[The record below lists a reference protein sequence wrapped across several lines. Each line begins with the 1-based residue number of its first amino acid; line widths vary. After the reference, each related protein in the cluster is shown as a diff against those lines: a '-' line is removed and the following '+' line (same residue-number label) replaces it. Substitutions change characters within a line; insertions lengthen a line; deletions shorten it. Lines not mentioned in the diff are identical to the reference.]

1 MIKLSLKKILVVFIK
16 LTHCG
21 DFFQVRQMVVAA
33 FLESNMQV
41 SEETIEI
48 IVDKARIIQIKD
60 CFLNPSIR
68 SFTLSKVYLSLLR
81 HL

>member
-1 MIKLSLKKILVVFIK
+1 
-16 LTHCG
+16 
-21 DFFQVRQMVVAA
+21 MVVAA